1 LGDLVVLLKPALNP
15 ETIRGTP
22 EGLVDFDYMSL
33 KLSDIDR
40 NAVEEAVRLRDT
52 YFKGSKI
59 YSITVAAWGPV
70 DKRDK
75 DVKMAVQEGLAKG
88 VDEAFIVEDDS
99 LTPGDPATTASAIVA
114 VIRKF
119 NLKPDL
125 VLAGEATI
133 DGFTGQ
139 VAGRVAAKL
148 GLPYVSF
155 ARKLDVKDGRIVA
168 ERDVEDYVEVV
179 EAPIPAVVSVTREIN
194 VPRPPTLIQI
204 RMASRKPQH
213 VLRASDLE
221 GVMKPKRKLVEA
233 RVLAVKRK
241 QTIIE
246 GKTLEETADKLID
259 ALAAE
264 GVIRVR

>member
-1 LGDLVVLLKPALNP
+1 MGDIVVLLKPALNP
-15 ETIRGTP
+15 EMIRGTQ
-22 EGLVDFDYMSL
+22 EGLVDFDYMPL

-40 NAVEEAVRLRDT
+40 NAVEEAVRLRDA
-52 YFKGSKI
+52 YLKGSKV
-59 YSITVAAWGPV
+59 YSISVTTWGPIS
-70 DKRDK
+70 KRDK

-99 LTPGDPATTASAIVA
+99 ITPGDPVATASAIVG

-119 NLKPDL
+119 GLKPDII
-125 VLAGEATI
+125 LAGEATI
-133 DGFTGQ
+133 DGFSGQ

-155 ARKLDVKDGRIVA
+155 ARKIDIRDRKIVA

-179 EAPIPAVVSVTREIN
+179 ETPLPAVVSVTREIN

-204 RMASRKPQH
+204 RMASKKPQKTLT
-213 VLRASDLE
+213 VSDLGE
-221 GVMKPKRKLVEA
+221 SIQTRKRLLEA

-241 QTIIE
+241 QVIIE
-246 GKTLEETADKLID
+246 GKTPEEVADKLID

-264 GVIRVR
+264 GVIKA